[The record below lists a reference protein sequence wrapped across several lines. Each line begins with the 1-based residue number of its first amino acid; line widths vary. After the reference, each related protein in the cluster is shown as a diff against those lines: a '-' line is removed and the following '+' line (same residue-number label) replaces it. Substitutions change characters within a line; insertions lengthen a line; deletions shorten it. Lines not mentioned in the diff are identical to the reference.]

1 MHYILQLVSQETRT
15 DPSCLSKMK
24 QHTDTPVAPGVPHG
38 MCPGRR
44 HGTRFAAGW
53 HTSSMS
59 LSLKLWPCLLVLLG
73 FLGLSALS
81 SSARNIPTRDQAS
94 THSFAKWESAVF
106 RPAIQNPRFTDI
118 PHFSARPSCQ
128 NTRPPEALAT
138 PTPQLPAADADERL
152 IVSFIVGTDGKVH
165 SALILQGGDDW
176 TGRLVLQTI
185 RHWRYRPA
193 TCNGVPTESEAKV
206 EFSHP

>member
-1 MHYILQLVSQETRT
+1 MAL
-15 DPSCLSKMK
+15 
-24 QHTDTPVAPGVPHG
+24 GVPHG
-38 MCPGRR
+38 TCAGR
-44 HGTRFAAGW
+44 HPGTRLWADW
-53 HTSSMS
+53 QISSMS
-59 LSLKLWPCLLVLLG
+59 LSLKLWPCLLALFG
-73 FLGLSALS
+73 FVCLSSLS
-81 SSARNIPTRDQAS
+81 SSACNISTSDQAS
-94 THSFAKWESAVF
+94 RHSFAKWESAIF
-106 RPAIQNPRFTDI
+106 RPAIQNPHFSDI

-176 TGRLVLQTI
+176 TDRLVLQTI

>member
-1 MHYILQLVSQETRT
+1 VFIENE
-15 DPSCLSKMK
+15 
-24 QHTDTPVAPGVPHG
+24 QHTDTPVALGVPHG

-44 HGTRFAAGW
+44 HGIRPAAGW

-59 LSLKLWPCLLVLLG
+59 LSLKLWAWLLALFG
-73 FLGLSALS
+73 FLCLSALS
-81 SSARNIPTRDQAS
+81 SSARNLSTGDQAS
-94 THSFAKWESAVF
+94 RHSFAKWESAVF
-106 RPAIQNPRFTDI
+106 RPAIQNPHFSDI

-176 TGRLVLQTI
+176 TDRLVLQTI